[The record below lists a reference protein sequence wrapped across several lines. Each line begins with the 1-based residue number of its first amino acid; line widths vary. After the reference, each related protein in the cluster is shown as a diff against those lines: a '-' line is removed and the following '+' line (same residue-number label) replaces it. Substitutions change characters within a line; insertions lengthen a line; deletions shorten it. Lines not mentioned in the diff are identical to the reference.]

1 MSGVVQ
7 TALYVDFF
15 YAYHYAYVTAKLLAA
30 WQEQHRAATATAT
43 IASVRLC
50 LLVESA
56 LSLSFTITP
65 LSIHL
70 SQTGWLGQLNQSTI
84 NQD

>member
-7 TALYVDFF
+7 TALYVEFF
-15 YAYHYAYVTAKLLAA
+15 YHYVTAKLLGKSSI
-30 WQEQHRAATATAT
+30 ELPMPTATAT